1 MKRLRLDYIEPHTS
15 IHIELILLIEQ
26 PHILFTCVYFFVKD
40 FIVSALCQMLWR
52 NIIEKF

>member
-40 FIVSALCQMLWR
+40 FIVSAMPCPSLQMHVP
-52 NIIEKF
+52 